1 MTWRT
6 HEHGQRNRPNVWWEH
21 SKNFSFA
28 RKVQQKLLDSQTFR
42 ECLDMAPCEAKVV
55 PTVRILDWGNL
66 LFQRQHE
73 TWHETD
79 LNASWIPFP
88 SQYLLISIDYSW
100 RFHGIQMITSSQVSQ
115 SYFLFGAK
123 ADSRLGHRLLQL
135 QAPRCATLCQTS
147 HDERRAESQM
157 TRYAAC
163 LASLEKL
170 KDWERSKLQYA
181 TIILYIYIL

>member
-1 MTWRT
+1 
-6 HEHGQRNRPNVWWEH
+6 
-21 SKNFSFA
+21 
-28 RKVQQKLLDSQTFR
+28 
-42 ECLDMAPCEAKVV
+42 MAMAIVGRQVV
-55 PTVRILDWGNL
+55 PTVRILDWGKL

-79 LNASWIPFP
+79 LNGSWIPFP

-147 HDERRAESQM
+147 HDERQAESQM

-170 KDWERSKLQYA
+170 KD
-181 TIILYIYIL
+181 